1 MLHRKKAHSD
11 APELK
16 VLTLKP
22 INKGHMNFYE
32 CCDLMKKEYLKYI
45 HTYKFF
51 TIHYLLFTGFH
62 PQFGYRGK
70 CQSYSLEVIENIASI
85 EAAKGH
91 FEVAGNEGM

>member
-1 MLHRKKAHSD
+1 
-11 APELK
+11 
-16 VLTLKP
+16 
-22 INKGHMNFYE
+22 MNFYE
-32 CCDLMKKEYLKYI
+32 CCDLTKKVYLKYI